1 MSAKTWAL
9 LLASALVCDH
19 LVTRLL
25 PGTGS
30 HQAKGTGPSRFIAPR
45 DYSTKVVMHP
55 TAWAIL
61 DLKHIY
67 GGPWSWLCVQGA
79 STRHQLHLGYTWAV
93 HMTCTESPKTLKAV
107 WPHPTHGQGQP
118 HSGS

>member
-45 DYSTKVVMHP
+45 DYSTKVVVHP
-55 TAWAIL
+55 L
-61 DLKHIY
+61 L
-67 GGPWSWLCVQGA
+67 GPFLTSGIFMEAHGAGCVSRELPHA
-79 STRHQLHLGYTWAV
+79 TSCTWA
-93 HMTCTESPKTLKAV
+93 TPGLCI
-107 WPHPTHGQGQP
+107 
-118 HSGS
+118 

>member
-25 PGTGS
+25 PGTGF
-30 HQAKGTGPSRFIAPR
+30 HQAKGTGPSRFTAPR
-45 DYSTKVVMHP
+45 DYSTKVMVHP

-61 DLKHIY
+61 DLRPVALISPGAK
-67 GGPWSWLCVQGA
+67 PWPMELAVSRELPHATRATPGLC
-79 STRHQLHLGYTWAV
+79 T
-93 HMTCTESPKTLKAV
+93 
-107 WPHPTHGQGQP
+107 
-118 HSGS
+118 